1 MWPEGGVQQRS
12 AWRAKLM
19 QGIRLGAALGVLLAA
34 VLGLVTTSLGAQLWA
49 LVREPTPA
57 HLSQLLADTPMW
69 LPIAFIGFMILH
81 TLIPIPAELLALA
94 AGMTLGPLWG
104 TVTIWVGAMLG
115 AYLGFFLSRVLGEP
129 FLRSLVSAPR
139 FTRLQGWLQ
148 QADVPLLLAARLLPV
163 ISFNLVNFALG
174 LSTIS
179 WWRFTWTTAIG
190 ILPVTVFVV
199 VFGAHLNDW
208 RMLVLMTLAGGL
220 VAWGGYRLWRRQT
233 SLSEPCTLS
242 TEGTHHGPTKH

>member
-1 MWPEGGVQQRS
+1 
-12 AWRAKLM
+12 M
-19 QGIRLGAALGVLLAA
+19 QGLRLGAALGVLIAGL
-34 VLGLVTTSLGAQLWA
+34 LLLVTTPLGEQLWA

-57 HLSQLLADTPMW
+57 RLSQLLADTPMW
-69 LPIAFIGFMILH
+69 LPIAFIGLMILH
-81 TLIPIPAELLALA
+81 TLIPVPAELLALA
-94 AGMTLGPLWG
+94 AGMTLGPVWG
-104 TVTIWVGAMLG
+104 TVTIWIGAMLG

-129 FLRSLVSAPR
+129 FLRYLVSAPR
-139 FTRLQGWLQ
+139 LERLKAWLQ

-163 ISFNLVNFALG
+163 LSFNLVNFALG
-174 LSTIS
+174 LSAIG

-220 VAWGGYRLWRRQT
+220 VALFGYRLWRRRR
-233 SLSEPCTLS
+233 LHLPEP
-242 TEGTHHGPTKH
+242 